1 LTCYL
6 YDDLSTGLRRTIP
19 GGMRIK
25 VKIEEKEE
33 KKGRKEEDGLLAQR
47 EMPHNLLFTLCS
59 TPGDAWNSV
68 ILRFSP

>member
-25 VKIEEKEE
+25 VKIEEK
-33 KKGRKEEDGLLAQR
+33 KGRKEEDGLLAQR
-47 EMPHNLLFTLCS
+47 EMPH
-59 TPGDAWNSV
+59 
-68 ILRFSP
+68 R